1 MEALAKLGI
10 DGWGLLLYLVNFGIL
25 FLLLKRFVYKP
36 LLKVLDDR
44 RNRIK
49 DDVERATFMR
59 EELKKEREEEAGA
72 RTARLEELD
81 ERIKE
86 AKKVA
91 RDEAKRLLMDA
102 EAQRDAVLT
111 QAAKAADETIAAT
124 IADAEKEILDRVK
137 RVVSHVLEENVS
149 QEVIAESVKKSF
161 TSVTKT
167 S

>member
-44 RNRIK
+44 KNRIK

-72 RTARLEELD
+72 RKARLEELD
-81 ERIKE
+81 ERVKE

-91 RDEAKRLLMDA
+91 RDEAKRLLNEA
-102 EAQRDAVLT
+102 ESQRDAILT
-111 QAAKAADETIAAT
+111 QASKAADETIAAT

-137 RVVSHVLEENVS
+137 RVVSHVLEENIPQDV
-149 QEVIAESVKKSF
+149 VAESVQKSF
-161 TSVTKT
+161 KSVTKT